1 MPSIEDTADL
11 LGYFRD
17 SWKAPEKHEFRT
29 FAMAL
34 DSTIAALLIPWRRW
48 PVRNSEDRTPIDSQ
62 KRAII
67 HQRDG
72 GACRSCGNANCQ
84 LTVDHIIPRSAFEV
98 GDLRIADRSDNLISA
113 CWPCNQA
120 KSNYERSQRKRMGV
134 VVKCWYC
141 LNPGRGE
148 HDDAFDQ
155 LPYPVDVLV
164 WCGCCG
170 GNSHVPAVA
179 GWVL

>member
-1 MPSIEDTADL
+1 MPMKADTPDI

-17 SWKAPEKHEFRT
+17 SWKEPDRHEYRT
-29 FAMAL
+29 YAMAL
-34 DSTIAALLIPWRRW
+34 DDVIATLQVPLERW
-48 PVRNSEDRTPIDSQ
+48 PVRNREERTPIDSQ

-84 LTVDHIIPRSAFEV
+84 LTVDHIIPRSAFEAE
-98 GDLRIADRSDNLISA
+98 DLFIADRSDNLVSA

-120 KSNYERSQRKRMGV
+120 KSNYERTQRKRMGV
-134 VVKCWYC
+134 VVRCWYC
-141 LNPGRGE
+141 VNPGHGE
-148 HDDAFDQ
+148 HEEAF

-164 WCGCCG
+164 YCGRCG
-170 GNSHVPAVA
+170 GDSHVPAVE